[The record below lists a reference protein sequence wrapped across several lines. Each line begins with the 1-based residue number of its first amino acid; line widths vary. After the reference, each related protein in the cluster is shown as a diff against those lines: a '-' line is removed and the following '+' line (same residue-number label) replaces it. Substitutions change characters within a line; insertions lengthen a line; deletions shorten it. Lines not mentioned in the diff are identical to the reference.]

1 MLVPV
6 MNIGRM
12 LMSMFL
18 LFMEMNM
25 TVFALK
31 FRVMLMFMV
40 IVVMTVLVFMNH
52 FFMPMLMTM
61 VLRHHKISSQNHDD

>member
-6 MNIGRM
+6 MNIGGM
-12 LMSMFL
+12 LMSMLL

-25 TVFALK
+25 TVFTLE
-31 FRVMLMFMV
+31 FRVMLMFVMFV
-40 IVVMTVLVFMNH
+40 IMTVFMFMDH